1 MTAPLGTLIV
11 VGGPTAVGKTTVAV
25 QLAQHLGTEVIS
37 ADARQFYHQLRIG
50 AALPT
55 PEEMMGVK
63 HHFIGQLDLHESMSA
78 GAYERAALPVVLD
91 LLHRYGTAILV
102 GGSGLYIDA
111 LLTGLDPLPPS
122 DPELRRNLLKRM
134 EAEGLPALVTQLA
147 TLDPAAHA
155 TIDRQNPHRVL
166 RALEVCL
173 ATGTSFSAH
182 HARTPKARPWRT
194 VKLAL
199 EVPREDLY
207 ARIDQRV
214 ARMMEQGLLEE
225 ARALLPYRHLNALN
239 TVGYKE
245 LFDHFDGRTALQE
258 AITLIQQHTR
268 NYAKRQMTWL
278 RRDGTWEYVAPPDIE
293 RSADKARKD

>member
-1 MTAPLGTLIV
+1 MGTLIV

-122 DPELRRNLLKRM
+122 DPELRRNLLQRM
-134 EAEGLPALVTQLA
+134 EAEGLPALVAQLA

-155 TIDRQNPHRVL
+155 TIDRQNPQRVL

-173 ATGTSFSAH
+173 ATGTPFSAY

>member
-1 MTAPLGTLIV
+1 MTAPLGTLFV
-11 VGGPTAVGKTTVAV
+11 VGGPTAVGKTPAAI
-25 QLAQHLGTEVIS
+25 QLARHFGTEVVS

-55 PEEMMGVK
+55 PEEMAGVK
-63 HHFIGQLDLHESMSA
+63 HHFIGQLDIHESMSA
-78 GAYERAALPVVLD
+78 GAYERTALPVVLD
-91 LLHRYGTAILV
+91 LLQRYGTAILV

-111 LLTGLDPLPPS
+111 LLNGLDPLPTS
-122 DPELRRNLLKRM
+122 DPAVRKALLDRWKT
-134 EAEGLPALVTQLA
+134 EGLGVLVDQLA

-155 TIDRQNPHRVL
+155 TIDRQNPQRVL

-173 ATGTSFSAH
+173 ATGTPFSAY

-194 VKLAL
+194 VKIAL
-199 EVPREDLY
+199 DLPREDLY

-214 ARMMEQGLLEE
+214 SHMMEQGLLEE
-225 ARALLPYRHLNALN
+225 AHALLPYRHLNALN

-245 LFDHFDGRTALQE
+245 LFDHFDGRSSLNGTV
-258 AITLIQQHTR
+258 AIIQQHTR

-278 RRDGTWEYVAPPDIE
+278 RGEGDWEYVAPTDIE
-293 RSADKARKD
+293 RIVDRARKG

>member
-78 GAYERAALPVVLD
+78 GAYERAALPIVKD
-91 LLHRYGTAILV
+91 LLGRHGTAILV

-122 DPELRRNLLKRM
+122 DPELRRNLLQRM

-166 RALEVCL
+166 RALRFVSPR
-173 ATGTSFSAH
+173 AHRSAH
-182 HARTPKARPWRT
+182 TTPGPRRH
-194 VKLAL
+194 VHGAL
-199 EVPREDLY
+199 
-207 ARIDQRV
+207 
-214 ARMMEQGLLEE
+214 
-225 ARALLPYRHLNALN
+225 
-239 TVGYKE
+239 
-245 LFDHFDGRTALQE
+245 
-258 AITLIQQHTR
+258 
-268 NYAKRQMTWL
+268 
-278 RRDGTWEYVAPPDIE
+278 
-293 RSADKARKD
+293 